1 MAKYFHISAGLRGA
15 YADGAESAFVLMAK
29 TRRELKAAI
38 ASEAHDWRDAGYI
51 GANKRAI
58 ASVAA
63 DAWREAHKPRPA
75 YLPYC
80 LPLAPEHARD
90 NYSSGVFVAVASR
103 ADYLEYVKE
112 SEA

>member
-15 YADGAESAFVLMAK
+15 YTDSAENAFILKAA

-38 ASEAHDWRDAGYI
+38 ASEAHAWRDAGYI

-63 DAWREAHKPRPA
+63 DAWREAHKPNPS

-80 LPLAPEHARD
+80 LPLAPDHARD
-90 NYSSGVFVAVASR
+90 SYSSGVFVATSSR
-103 ADYLEYVKE
+103 ADYLDYLKE

>member
-15 YADGAESAFVLMAK
+15 YCDGAESAFVLKAN

-38 ASEAHDWRDAGYI
+38 ASEAESWRDAGYV
-51 GANKRAI
+51 GANKRAV

-63 DAWREAHKPRPA
+63 DAWREAHKPKPA

-80 LPLAPEHARD
+80 LPLARGRGAG
-90 NYSSGVFVAVASR
+90 YAFGVFVATSSR
-103 ADYLEYVKE
+103 ADYLEYLE
-112 SEA
+112 SGE